1 MSNLKMDPAEQLATN
16 FVTAQT
22 DLKEIVSEH
31 KDVLAEIKR
40 KRRVVSEL
48 KTSIQEYMANNN
60 LTQIDAAT
68 ITVRLEPKIAV
79 KHDVDT
85 LKRIVGDEA
94 GDEYLLEITEKSST
108 VRVQSER
115 RKKRK

>member
-1 MSNLKMDPAEQLATN
+1 MDPAEQLATN
-16 FVTAQT
+16 YVTAQSE
-22 DLKEIVSEH
+22 LKEMLSEH
-31 KDVLAEIKR
+31 KEILADIKR

-60 LTQIDAAT
+60 LTQIDAAS
-68 ITVRLEPKIAV
+68 ITVRLEPKNAV
-79 KHDVDT
+79 KHDVET

-94 GDEYLLEITEKSST
+94 GDEYLQEITEKSNT